1 MLNSYF
7 FIPGDK
13 QKFLAKIDIIE
24 SDYIVIDLEDAVA
37 LENKNE
43 AFDLVMSLIPNE
55 SHFVRIPFFDK
66 CYSEEQLV
74 KLLQHF
80 EGRIVVPK
88 LRELSELKQI
98 MELVPQPD
106 LRMIILVENPI
117 CFINLPDIL
126 NRYSSYIQGV
136 GFGSHDF
143 CSITGIK
150 HTFENLS
157 HYKRQLV
164 LYTKAFNVDYI
175 DGVDLD
181 LKDFTQFKNECVFA
195 FEIGSS
201 GKFLIHPSQIE
212 ALKSVKFITDAEM
225 EQLKAV
231 YEKIKNIPEDSIEV
245 YTINDK
251 VYEKPHILRIKYL
264 MEKVQRNTN

>member
-1 MLNSYF
+1 MLDTYF

-13 QKFLAKIDIIE
+13 EKFINKID
-24 SDYIVIDLEDAVA
+24 SLDADYIVIDLEDAVS
-37 LENKNE
+37 LQNKE
-43 AFDLVMSLIPNE
+43 GAFELTMSVVPQKN
-55 SHFVRIPFFDK
+55 HFVRIPFFDK
-66 CYSEEQLV
+66 CYSEELLI

-88 LRELSELKQI
+88 LREQSELKQI
-98 MELVPQPD
+98 SELLPQLD

-126 NRYSSYIQGV
+126 KVYSSHIQGV

-150 HTFENLS
+150 HTLENLS

-195 FEIGSS
+195 FEIGSN

-212 ALKSVKFITDAEM
+212 VLKNVKFITDAEM

-231 YEKIKNIPEDSIEV
+231 YEKVKNIPEDSIEV
-245 YTINDK
+245 YTINEK
-251 VYEKPHILRIKYL
+251 VYEKPHIIRIKYL
-264 MEKVQRNTN
+264 MEKLQKKY

>member
-1 MLNSYF
+1 MLDSYF
-7 FIPGDK
+7 FVPGDK
-13 QKFLAKIDIIE
+13 EKFINKID
-24 SDYIVIDLEDAVA
+24 SLKTDYIIIDLEDAVA
-37 LENKNE
+37 LQNKE
-43 AFDLVMSLIPNE
+43 KAFDLAMAITPKDNC
-55 SHFVRIPFFDK
+55 FVRIPFFEN
-66 CYSEEQLV
+66 CYSEQKLIQLI
-74 KLLQHF
+74 KHF
-80 EGRIVVPK
+80 KGRIVLPK
-88 LRELSELKQI
+88 LRETKELIQI
-98 MELVPQPD
+98 QDLVPE
-106 LRMIILVENPI
+106 LSLSIIALVENPF